1 MKQLVLGDNS
11 TKYELVSCNIHSEDG
26 VQKSATIVIVIPADS
41 NLTKKKIVSAIES
54 KGLGTVIEGDE
65 TIDTFESA
73 FALVLPD
80 VVQNDGEFYLG
91 EDADGTK
98 RYAKASVCL
107 TVLPSAEA
115 EAYIAKL
122 KLDTIERMSATCQKA
137 IEDGLSVQLADGE
150 SYPFSYKQV
159 DRENI
164 SEMFNAVVFGATAY
178 PYHENDGGCRTFSAA
193 DIVTIYSAMAQ
204 NKTHH
209 TTYFNQLKQYIKT
222 LTTVSAISE
231 IEYGQELTGEYL
243 TSYNANMAE
252 AQTQLQNILAKLEG
266 GSN

>member
-54 KGLGTVIEGDE
+54 KGCSVVVDGDE
-65 TIDTFESA
+65 TVDTFESE
-73 FALVLPD
+73 FALVLPE

-91 EDADGTK
+91 EVEGTK

-107 TVLPSAEA
+107 TVLPSSEA
-115 EAYIAKL
+115 EAYIANL
-122 KLDTIERMSATCQKA
+122 KSETIERMSATCQKA

-222 LTTVSAISE
+222 LDKVSAIAE
-231 IEYGQELTGEYL
+231 IEYGQELTGTYL
-243 TSYNANMAE
+243 ESYNANMAE

>member
-11 TKYELVSCNIHSEDG
+11 TKYELVSCNIHVEDG
-26 VQKSATIVIVIPADS
+26 VQKSATIVILIPSDS

-54 KGLGTVIEGDE
+54 KGLGTVIEGED
-65 TIDTFESA
+65 TIDTFESE
-73 FALVLPD
+73 FSLVLPD
-80 VVQNDGEFYLG
+80 VVQNNGEYYLG
-91 EDADGTK
+91 MDGDCTK
-98 RYAKASVCL
+98 RYAKASVCV
-107 TVLPSAEA
+107 TVLPSVEA
-115 EAYIAKL
+115 EAYIANL
-122 KLDTIERMSATCQKA
+122 KAEIIELMSAICQKK
-137 IEDGLSVQLADGE
+137 IEDGLSVQLSDGE

-193 DIVTIYSAMAQ
+193 DIVTIYSAMVQ

-222 LTTVSAISE
+222 LDRVSAISD

-243 TSYNANMAE
+243 DSYNVNMAE
-252 AQTQLQNILAKLEG
+252 AATQLQNILAKLEG
-266 GSN
+266 SK

>member
-11 TKYELVSCNIHSEDG
+11 TKYELVSCNIHTEDG
-26 VQKSATIVIVIPADS
+26 VQKSATIVILIPADS

-54 KGLGTVIEGDE
+54 KGLGTVIEGED
-65 TIDTFESA
+65 TIDTFESE
-73 FALVLPD
+73 FSLVLSD
-80 VVQNDGEFYLG
+80 VVQNDGEYYLG
-91 EDADGTK
+91 MDGDGTK
-98 RYAKASVCL
+98 RYAKASVCV
-107 TVLPSAEA
+107 TVLPSVEA
-115 EAYIAKL
+115 EAYIANL
-122 KLDTIERMSATCQKA
+122 KSETIEHMSAICQKK
-137 IEDGLSVQLADGE
+137 IEDGLSVQLSDGE

-222 LTTVSAISE
+222 LDRVSAISD

-252 AQTQLQNILAKLEG
+252 AQTQLQNILAKLGG

>member
-54 KGLGTVIEGDE
+54 KGCSVVVDGDE
-65 TIDTFESA
+65 TVDTFESE
-73 FALVLPD
+73 FALVLPE

-91 EDADGTK
+91 EVEGTK

-107 TVLPSAEA
+107 TVLPSSEA
-115 EAYIAKL
+115 EAYISNL
-122 KLDTIERMSATCQKA
+122 KSETIERMSATCQKA

-222 LTTVSAISE
+222 LDKVSAIAE
-231 IEYGQELTGEYL
+231 IEYGQELTGTYL
-243 TSYNANMAE
+243 ENYNANMAE

>member
-1 MKQLVLGDNS
+1 MKQLVLGDNN
-11 TKYELVSCNIHSEDG
+11 TKYELVSCNIHVEDG

-54 KGLGTVIEGDE
+54 KGLGVVIDGDE
-65 TIDTFESA
+65 TVDTFESE

-91 EDADGTK
+91 EVEGTK

-115 EAYIAKL
+115 EAYIANFKAEV
-122 KLDTIERMSATCQKA
+122 IERMSATCQKA

-222 LTTVSAISE
+222 LDRVSAISD

-243 TSYNANMAE
+243 NSYNVNMAE
-252 AQTQLQNILAKLEG
+252 AATQLQNILAKLEG
-266 GSN
+266 SK

>member
-122 KLDTIERMSATCQKA
+122 KSETIECMSAICQKN
-137 IEDGLSVQLADGE
+137 IEDGLTVQLADGE

-222 LTTVSAISE
+222 LDKVSAISD

-243 TSYNANMAE
+243 DSYNVNMAE
-252 AQTQLQNILAKLEG
+252 AATQLQNILAKLEG
-266 GSN
+266 SK